1 MLTLSAGSFF
11 GVFFSLRR
19 FYMGEGEGEA
29 LSLFPF
35 FSQKR
40 LILRLRF
47 LGLRFL
53 GLENEYPGQNFG

>member
-1 MLTLSAGSFF
+1 
-11 GVFFSLRR
+11 
-19 FYMGEGEGEA
+19 MGEGEGEA